1 MSKLAKDFM
10 RKMAD
15 LSGPDANLSGPIQ
28 FSDAI
33 SI

>member
-15 LSGPDANLSGPIQ
+15 LSGPDLNLSAPIQ
-28 FSDAI
+28 FSHAI
-33 SI
+33 FI